1 MAASLPIDV
10 LRSFVAIV
18 DYGSM
23 LKASERVFLTQSA
36 LSLQVKRLE
45 EMLQQ
50 PLFHRDGR
58 RLVLAPSGETLLQYA
73 REMLALNDRAISAV
87 SGGILAGPVRVGMV
101 QDFAETLLTRIL
113 AQFAALHPEAALHAR
128 IGGTMELLD
137 ELAKDR
143 LDVLIGFS
151 EPGSKGEVRV
161 EPMIWIGDPDL
172 ATREVAHLAV
182 LEKPCRFREAAIA
195 ALEAAGRPY
204 RIVLE
209 TPNLSTLRAGV
220 GRGPGPDLPHAAVL
234 FRRARRR
241 GGRIAPPAGRGLQ
254 PLDGREPHPSP
265 AAAGGPGA
273 RLAAQLAGRPL
284 REATPSI
291 RHGIDI
297 SFIHKDLPSLI
308 FVGKL

>member
-1 MAASLPIDV
+1 MPASLPIDV

-58 RLVLAPSGETLLQYA
+58 RLVLAPAGDTLLKYA
-73 REMLALNDRAISAV
+73 REMLALNDQAIGAV
-87 SGGILAGPVRVGMV
+87 SGGALSGPVRVGMV
-101 QDFAETLLTRIL
+101 QDFAETLLTNIL

-128 IGGTMELLD
+128 IGGTLELLE
-137 ELAKDR
+137 ELERDR
-143 LDVLIGFS
+143 MDLLIGFS
-151 EPGSKGEVRV
+151 EPGSKAEVRI
-161 EPMIWIGDPDL
+161 EPMIWIGDPGL
-172 ATREVAHLAV
+172 ASLEVAPLAV

-195 ALEAAGRPY
+195 ALDAAGRPY

-220 GRGPGPDLPHAAVL
+220 EAGLGLTCRTPLFYSSALDAGAVGLPDLPAVACSLWTGRNPTAAHQRLEGLV
-234 FRRARRR
+234 RAS
-241 GGRIAPPAGRGLQ
+241 L
-254 PLDGREPHPSP
+254 LDWRTDS
-265 AAAGGPGA
+265 
-273 RLAAQLAGRPL
+273 
-284 REATPSI
+284 
-291 RHGIDI
+291 
-297 SFIHKDLPSLI
+297 
-308 FVGKL
+308 